1 MYGAVLIFV
10 AAIVPGVILIIAGQI
25 SGSLLT
31 VLNTALRMLL
41 IFVLAPTMVASIYLS
56 YRDVFA
62 ATPAAPSETDG

>member
-1 MYGAVLIFV
+1 
-10 AAIVPGVILIIAGQI
+10 
-25 SGSLLT
+25 

-62 ATPAAPSETDG
+62 AAPAAPSETDE